1 MPVCSEPEDI
11 FAYWLEMP
19 LPQKSEATGS
29 VSSQMRVDAYPR
41 GRLSFQALRWRWGGA
56 CDAQPP
62 LRWPTQF
69 YYVLLFCLNVASE
82 KLKVWQE

>member
-1 MPVCSEPEDI
+1 MCSEPEDVFI
-11 FAYWLEMP
+11 YWLEMS

-29 VSSQMRVDAYPR
+29 VSSQMSVDAYPR
-41 GRLSFQALRWRWGGA
+41 GRLSFQALRRGQGGA

-62 LRWPTQF
+62 LRWPTKF

-82 KLKVWQE
+82 KLKVW